1 MTLLYFLIWKIP
13 FNRLIWYSYFLSL
26 YIYYSHAFC
35 FCNIYLFG
43 KKAHNEISKIIF
55 SIVSKHPSTFFHD
68 LKNILKWNL
77 LIFNFFPFEM
87 LMTMSH
93 IIFYKSDKKSFSINN
108 SNIFCSCFSITEISI
123 FLWFT
128 RNKLLNIGLH
138 KRRNL
143 NDVRCETRTKI

>member
-1 MTLLYFLIWKIP
+1 MTLLYFLVWKIP

-93 IIFYKSDKKSFSINN
+93 IIFYKSDKNRFQLIIQTYFVHVSVLLRYQFFSDLPGINYW
-108 SNIFCSCFSITEISI
+108 ILDYIS
-123 FLWFT
+123 
-128 RNKLLNIGLH
+128 
-138 KRRNL
+138 
-143 NDVRCETRTKI
+143 DVI